1 MAERAAPP
9 APYYENSSG
18 QNEFMAMGTN
28 CRFTSAEIFPRVL
41 GGGGGAISKH
51 CEINRA
57 KEKMKRR
64 KFSEAS
70 ITN

>member
-41 GGGGGAISKH
+41 GGGGGGQLANTVKLI
-51 CEINRA
+51 EQ
-57 KEKMKRR
+57 R
-64 KFSEAS
+64 KK
-70 ITN
+70 